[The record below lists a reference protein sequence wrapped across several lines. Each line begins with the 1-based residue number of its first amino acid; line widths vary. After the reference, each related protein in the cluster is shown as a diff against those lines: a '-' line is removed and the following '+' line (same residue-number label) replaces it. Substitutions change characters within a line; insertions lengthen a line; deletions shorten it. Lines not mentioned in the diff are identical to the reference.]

1 MPEKMSVVEEV
12 RKVQA
17 ELKRLKQ
24 KFNSMDDRKIQ
35 QTGGG
40 TFFVTLPKEWAE
52 KMKVK
57 KGTKVTIVWNKDDS
71 LTIVV

>member
-1 MPEKMSVVEEV
+1 VSEKISVVEEV

-24 KFNSMDDRKIQ
+24 KFNSMEDRKIQ
-35 QTGGG
+35 QTSGG
-40 TFFVTLPKEWAE
+40 TFFVTLPKEWAD
-52 KMKVK
+52 KMKIQ

-71 LTIVV
+71 ITIVV